1 MALRPFSFM
10 SAERLCPSASSVD
23 RLDPAVPGRVTI
35 HPAGA
40 IAHQPPRYA
49 FDDDD
54 LMAPG
59 QVSEAPIDL
68 RAHTAHYSS
77 TFLATLPGAVVEK
90 FAAVPT
96 ASNTF
101 HVFADEGV
109 AVAES
114 FHNRTSHE
122 FVSRLMGECL
132 TAPAPDGGPGL
143 PVPVV
148 DWAEPDLTVE
158 GPCLLMSSRFIHHN
172 YYHWIFEGLTRFWCR
187 EHLPDFDSLTLVLPS
202 ADLRPFHTGVLERMG
217 LRNQMMVLNRRLV
230 RFERLWFPSF
240 LDPGTVTPRQVA
252 WLRQLLFSLFPA
264 AAAPVRRRRLY
275 VSRCDAKARIVSNEA
290 AVMACLEPLGFT
302 MIVPGRMSLEE
313 QVTAFAGA
321 EMVVAPHGAA
331 NASIAFC
338 PPGTPFIELV
348 PAGNRSALYW
358 MQANVGGLPY
368 GRLVCPEDRPG
379 VSMVADPVRLA
390 HLVQQAAKD
399 A

>member
-1 MALRPFSFM
+1 MALRPFTFI
-10 SAERLCPSASSVD
+10 SAERLCPQVASVGQM
-23 RLDPAVPGRVTI
+23 DPAVPGRVAI
-35 HPAGA
+35 HPAGI
-40 IAHQPPRYA
+40 IAHRPPRYA

-59 QVSEAPIDL
+59 QVSEAPINL
-68 RAHTAHYSS
+68 RAHTANHSG
-77 TFLATLPGAVVEK
+77 TFLATLPGVVVEK
-90 FAAVPT
+90 FTALPT
-96 ASNTF
+96 PANTF

-132 TAPAPDGGPGL
+132 TVPAPGGGPSL
-143 PVPVV
+143 PVSVV
-148 DWAEPDLTVE
+148 DWAEPDLTVAE
-158 GPCLLMSSRFIHHN
+158 PCLLMSSRFIHHN

-187 EHLPDFDSLTLVLPS
+187 EHLPDFDSLTLILPS
-202 ADLRPFHTGVLERMG
+202 GDLRPFHTGVLERMG
-217 LRNQMMVLNRRLV
+217 LRNRLMILNRRLT

-252 WLRQLLFSLFPA
+252 WLRRLMFSVFPA
-264 AAAPVRRRRLY
+264 AAAPVRRRRIY

-290 AVMACLEPLGFT
+290 EVMARLEPLGFT

-368 GRLVCPEDRPG
+368 GRLVCAEDRPG

-390 HLVQQAAKD
+390 HMVQQALKD
-399 A
+399 C

>member
-1 MALRPFSFM
+1 MALRPFSFI
-10 SAERLCPSASSVD
+10 SAERLCPPAASVD

-40 IAHQPPRYA
+40 VVHPPPRYA
-49 FDDDD
+49 FEDDD

-59 QVSEAPIDL
+59 QVSGHPIDL
-68 RAHTAHYSS
+68 RSHTAHYSS

-90 FAAVPT
+90 YAAVPT
-96 ASNTF
+96 PANTF
-101 HVFADEGV
+101 HVFIDEGV

-132 TAPAPDGGPGL
+132 TAPVPGGGSV
-143 PVPVV
+143 PVTVV
-148 DWAEPDLTVE
+148 DWAEPDLTVSD
-158 GPCLLMSSRFIHHN
+158 PCLLMSSRFIHHN
-172 YYHWIFEGLTRFWCR
+172 YYHWIFEGLARFWCR
-187 EHLPDFDSLTLVLPS
+187 EHLPDFDSLMLVFPS
-202 ADLRPFHTGVLERMG
+202 GEFRPFHTGVLERMG
-217 LRNQMMVLNRRLV
+217 LRNRIMVLNRRLV

-240 LDPGTVTPRQVA
+240 LDPGTVTARQVE
-252 WLRQLLFSLFPA
+252 WLRRLMFSAFPA
-264 AAAPVRRRRLY
+264 AAAPVRRRRIY

-290 AVMACLEPLGFT
+290 EVMARLEPLGFT

-313 QVTAFAGA
+313 QVMAFAGA

-390 HLVQQAAKD
+390 HLVQQAVKD
-399 A
+399 S